1 MDGYSLDS
9 ANDLCH
15 VQLQNQHSKAQ
26 VVDREEKNRKGTIM
40 NEKPI
45 ACPFYKSE
53 KLFVIT
59 TEPPVLVRCAE
70 CEKTFEYET
79 PPIVI
84 V

>member
-1 MDGYSLDS
+1 
-9 ANDLCH
+9 
-15 VQLQNQHSKAQ
+15 
-26 VVDREEKNRKGTIM
+26 M

-70 CEKTFEYET
+70 CVKTFEYEA

>member
-1 MDGYSLDS
+1 
-9 ANDLCH
+9 
-15 VQLQNQHSKAQ
+15 
-26 VVDREEKNRKGTIM
+26 M